1 MSDFTKVSGDPS
13 QPSESDDY
21 SKDDQ
26 KVVAILTE
34 AEELELVKKGGF
46 PAGFTDNVTSI
57 LETPAAMLKRVL
69 QPNEAVIGEF
79 ECFFPD
85 DMVPLWKIIFLLII
99 TVGLYGLVLLYRSI
113 ERW

>member
-1 MSDFTKVSGDPS
+1 MSDFTKVSGNPS
-13 QPSESDDY
+13 QSSESD

-26 KVVAILTE
+26 KVVVELTD
-34 AEELELVKKGGF
+34 AEELELVRKGGF
-46 PAGFTDNVTSI
+46 PAGFTDNVTSV
-57 LETPAAMLKRVL
+57 LETPQGMLKRVL

-79 ECFFPD
+79 ECFFPQ
-85 DMVPLWKIIFLLII
+85 DMVPQWKIIFLLII